1 MFVGHIGVGLALKKA
16 EPKLNLGALI
26 FASLFLDVPLGVFIL
41 IGLEQV
47 SVPDN
52 YDQLHYLHFTFPY
65 SHSLLAGIAWSS
77 IAFGVTF
84 ALWRK
89 NRWQSKL
96 TAALTVFAA
105 VMLHWICDW
114 IEHPPQLPVSTANS
128 KLLGLGLWNHLKFAL
143 ILECGLVAIGLWL
156 YLGVAKS
163 IGRRAR
169 WAIVGFIGILTAVAV
184 AGQAK
189 IAVSPEPNALAISMI
204 AQTLV
209 VTAIVFWIDRNRVET
224 GK

>member
-26 FASLFLDVPLGVFIL
+26 FASLLLDVLLGVFIL
-41 IGLEQV
+41 TGLEQV
-47 SVPDN
+47 AVPDN
-52 YDQLHYLHFTFPY
+52 YDQLHYLHFIFPY
-65 SHSLLAGIAWSS
+65 SHSLLAGVAWST

-84 ALWRK
+84 SLWSEKQCR
-89 NRWQSKL
+89 SKL
-96 TAALTVFAA
+96 TAASTIFAA

-128 KLLGLGLWNHLKFAL
+128 KLLGLGLCNHLELAL
-143 ILECGLVAIGLWL
+143 ILESGLVAIGLWL

-163 IGRRAR
+163 IGKRAR

-184 AGQAK
+184 AGQANM
-189 IAVSPEPNALAISMI
+189 AVSPEPNDLAISMI

-209 VTAIVFWIDRNRVET
+209 VTAIAFWIDRNRVET

>member
-26 FASLFLDVPLGVFIL
+26 FASLLLDVLLGVFIL
-41 IGLEQV
+41 TGLEQV
-47 SVPDN
+47 AVPDN
-52 YDQLHYLHFTFPY
+52 YDQLHYLHFIFPY
-65 SHSLLAGIAWSS
+65 SHSLLAGVAWST

-84 ALWRK
+84 SLWSEKQCR
-89 NRWQSKL
+89 SKL
-96 TAALTVFAA
+96 TAASTIFAA

-128 KLLGLGLWNHLKFAL
+128 KLLGLGLWDHLELAL

-163 IGRRAR
+163 IGKRAR
-169 WAIVGFIGILTAVAV
+169 WTIVGFIGILTAVAV
-184 AGQAK
+184 AGQANM
-189 IAVSPEPNALAISMI
+189 AVSPEPNALAISMI

-209 VTAIVFWIDRNRVET
+209 VTAIAFWIDRNRVET

>member
-26 FASLFLDVPLGVFIL
+26 FASLLLDVLLGVFIL
-41 IGLEQV
+41 TGLEQV
-47 SVPDN
+47 AVPDN
-52 YDQLHYLHFTFPY
+52 YDQLHYLHFIFPY
-65 SHSLLAGIAWSS
+65 SHSLLAGVAWST

-84 ALWRK
+84 SLWSEKQCR
-89 NRWQSKL
+89 SKL
-96 TAALTVFAA
+96 TAASTIFAA

-128 KLLGLGLWNHLKFAL
+128 KLLGLGLWGHLELAL

-163 IGRRAR
+163 IGKRAR

-184 AGQAK
+184 AGQTNM
-189 IAVSPEPNALAISMI
+189 AVSPEPNDLAISMI

-209 VTAIVFWIDRNRVET
+209 VTAIAFWIDRNRVET